1 MKVIQMSQTESI
13 ALLTDS
19 GTNVPQRLMKKHGI
33 YCAYLRVNYRD
44 AQYREILDISSA
56 EVQDR
61 FDEELPHTSTP
72 SPQDVED
79 IVQQAIADG
88 HDHLLCVLTS
98 SGLTSTYMVFESIL
112 ATHPEV
118 TVELVDTKS
127 IGAGAGINVLYA
139 AELIQ
144 DGVSW
149 SELVERVRNAVA
161 HSHVYFLVDSLENL
175 YRGGRISKAV
185 YSLGSM
191 LNLKPVITCSES
203 GTYVVAEKAR
213 GRMKA
218 LKKEIDLVRRDI
230 GNSVRYRIGFATSAS
245 DDRAKILE
253 KVKAAFPS
261 AERLDDYGDVSPALA
276 VHTGKGLV
284 GITVQVLS

>member
-1 MKVIQMSQTESI
+1 MAKTESI

-19 GTNVPQRLMKKHGI
+19 GTNVPEKLLAKNGI
-33 YCAYLRVNYRD
+33 YCAYLRVNYHD
-44 AQYREILDISSA
+44 AQYREILDISSE
-56 EVQDR
+56 EVQER
-61 FDEELPHTSTP
+61 FAEEIPHTSTP
-72 SPQDVED
+72 SPQDVEE
-79 IVQQAIADG
+79 IVRQAIDDG

-118 TVELVDTKS
+118 TTEIIDTKS
-127 IGAGAGINVLYA
+127 IGAGAGISVLYA

-144 DGVSW
+144 KGAGWD
-149 SELVERVRNAVA
+149 ELVTRVQEAVD

-175 YRGGRISKAV
+175 YRGGRINKAI
-185 YSLGSM
+185 YSLGSI
-191 LNLKPVITCSES
+191 LNLKPIITCGDNGS
-203 GTYVVAEKAR
+203 YAVAEKAR

-218 LKKEIDLVRRDI
+218 LKKEIELVRRDI

-245 DDRAKILE
+245 DDRAKIFE

-276 VHTGKGLV
+276 VHTGTGMV
-284 GITVQVLS
+284 GITVQVLG

>member
-1 MKVIQMSQTESI
+1 MAKTESI

-19 GTNVPQRLMKKHGI
+19 GTNVPEKLLAKHGI

-44 AQYREILDISSA
+44 AQYREILDISSE
-56 EVQDR
+56 EVQER
-61 FDEELPHTSTP
+61 FAEEIPHTSTP
-72 SPQDVED
+72 SPQDVEE
-79 IVQQAIADG
+79 IVRQAIDDG

-112 ATHPEV
+112 ATHPEI
-118 TVELVDTKS
+118 TAEIVDTKS

-139 AELIQ
+139 AELIRK
-144 DGVSW
+144 GTSW
-149 SELVERVRNAVA
+149 NELIEHVQEAVD

-175 YRGGRISKAV
+175 YRGGRINKAI
-185 YSLGSM
+185 YSLGSI
-191 LNLKPVITCSES
+191 LNLKPIITCGDNGS
-203 GTYVVAEKAR
+203 YAVAEKAR

-218 LKKEIDLVRRDI
+218 LKKEIELVSRDI
-230 GNSVRYRIGFATSAS
+230 GDSVRYRIGFATSAS
-245 DDRAKILE
+245 DDRAKIFE

-284 GITVQVLS
+284 GITVQVLG

>member
-1 MKVIQMSQTESI
+1 MSKTESI

-19 GTNVPQRLMKKHGI
+19 GTNVPQKLMEKYGI

-44 AQYREILDISSA
+44 AQYREILEISSA

-61 FDEELPHTSTP
+61 FAEEIPHTSTP
-72 SPQDVED
+72 SPQDVEE

-112 ATHPEV
+112 ATHPEI
-118 TVELVDTKS
+118 TAELVDTKS
-127 IGAGAGINVLYA
+127 IGAGAGINALYA

-144 DGVSW
+144 KDTPW
-149 SELVERVRNAVA
+149 DQLVERLRETVA

-175 YRGGRISKAV
+175 YRGGRINKAI
-185 YSLGSM
+185 YSLGSI
-191 LNLKPVITCSES
+191 LNLKPVITCNDA
-203 GTYVVAEKAR
+203 GAYVVAEKAR

-218 LKKEIDLVRRDI
+218 LKKELDLVRRDI
-230 GNSVRYRIGFATSAS
+230 GSSVRYRIGFATSAS

-261 AERLDDYGDVSPALA
+261 AECLDDYGDVSPALA

-284 GITVQVLS
+284 GITVQVLG